1 MLIFLVL
8 QEKLIK
14 IVKPKIKHSSYL
26 GSMKENNMFLTP
38 TTSNDIEISIDN
50 MKVNKGIGPNSIQTK
65 ILKDH
70 KSEFSKSLSDMI
82 NTSFT
87 RGIFASALKVANVVP
102 IHKKGDKLD
111 CNSYRPIS
119 LLSDISKVFK
129 KMMHL

>member
-1 MLIFLVL
+1 
-8 QEKLIK
+8 
-14 IVKPKIKHSSYL
+14 
-26 GSMKENNMFLTP
+26 MKENNMFLTP
-38 TTSNDIEISIDN
+38 TTSNDIEVLINN

-87 RGIFASALKVANVVP
+87 TGIFASALKVANVVP
-102 IHKKGDKLD
+102 IHEKGDKLD

>member
-1 MLIFLVL
+1 MKS
-8 QEKLIK
+8 EN
-14 IVKPKIKHSSYL
+14 KHLSYL

-38 TTSNDIEISIDN
+38 TTSNDIEVLINN

-70 KSEFSKSLSDMI
+70 KSEFSKSISDMI

-87 RGIFASALKVANVVP
+87 TGIFASALKVANVVP

-111 CNSYRPIS
+111 CNSYQPIS
-119 LLSDISKVFK
+119 LLSEIS
-129 KMMHL
+129 